1 MIRQAKVIFCDSEH
15 GTGDVC
21 FPDLTN
27 FDRAEIQQVL
37 IDSLDVGALRR
48 RAKAAGWGR
57 FQGGDYCPGCM
68 ASLAELEGGR

>member
-37 IDSLDVGALRR
+37 IDSHDVPSLWRQ
-48 RAKAAGWGR
+48 AKAAGWKR
-57 FQGGDYCPGCM
+57 VDGGHYCPNCVAIM
-68 ASLAELEGGR
+68 ADLEGGR